1 MKTIHRIKG
10 GKKRGSLK
18 VRTALLLF
26 QALLPFG
33 LYWALI
39 SDNSTAAFVLAA
51 LFMSSM
57 ALTVWLG

>member
-1 MKTIHRIKG
+1 MKSVHKIKG

-18 VRTALLLF
+18 VRTGLLLV

-39 SDNSTAAFVLAA
+39 SDNSTAAIILVVL
-51 LFMSSM
+51 FTSSM